1 MFIVTCFLAQTGYW
15 NFLPQHC
22 NTIIKEQLCGE
33 ELLSMLPLLQV
44 DVFKR
49 SRLYCSKS
57 NYAYQTS
64 QKEACIRPC
73 DTNNF
78 TQNLHECTTIL
89 QLKVYIAYVVRKLVG
104 HSPYLE
110 CPVNSVFFIFS
121 ICLQCKIF

>member
-1 MFIVTCFLAQTGYW
+1 
-15 NFLPQHC
+15 
-22 NTIIKEQLCGE
+22 
-33 ELLSMLPLLQV
+33 MLPLLQV

-110 CPVNSVFFIFS
+110 CPVNSVFFHFFHLSPMQDLLIISFS
-121 ICLQCKIF
+121 IFFPHKVSHHKVRKI

>member
-1 MFIVTCFLAQTGYW
+1 
-15 NFLPQHC
+15 
-22 NTIIKEQLCGE
+22 
-33 ELLSMLPLLQV
+33 MLPLLQV

-78 TQNLHECTTIL
+78 TQNLHEMYHHTATESLHCLCGAKISWTLTLPGVSCQFRFFHFFHLSPMQDLLIISFSIFFPH
-89 QLKVYIAYVVRKLVG
+89 KVSHHKVRK
-104 HSPYLE
+104 
-110 CPVNSVFFIFS
+110 I
-121 ICLQCKIF
+121 